1 MQVCE
6 VNGMEQH
13 KKKMRAPIIVTILM
27 VLYYVVY
34 FGFLITLVSGL
45 WKYLL
50 GIAPLAFS
58 ALTVKVCIE
67 RIQEIKKGEED
78 DLSKY

>member
-1 MQVCE
+1 MHP
-6 VNGMEQH
+6 N
-13 KKKMRAPIIVTILM
+13 KKKMLAPIVVTVIM

-34 FGFLITLVSGL
+34 FGVLITLLDGVWKFALGL
-45 WKYLL
+45 L
-50 GIAPLAFS
+50 PLALS
-58 ALTVKVCIE
+58 AVMVKVCIE

>member
-1 MQVCE
+1 MAMK
-6 VNGMEQH
+6 N
-13 KKKMRAPIIVTILM
+13 KKKKFIAPIIVTVLM

-34 FGFLITLVSGL
+34 FGFLMSLLSGIV
-45 WKYLL
+45 KYAL
-50 GIAPLAFS
+50 GILPLAFS
-58 ALTVKVCIE
+58 AVMVKVCIE